1 MATKVTQNAE
11 GMTIEKDTPMIY
23 QLIGKAISKI
33 GAIGKDNKNAQQGF
47 KYRSIDQVYN
57 ALNPVLAELGIFFC
71 PEIIDQR
78 REERTTKNGTALTY
92 TLLTIRYTAYAP
104 DGSSVTMTVVGEGMD
119 SGDKGS
125 NKAMSIAYKYALFQ
139 LFCIPT
145 EEMKDPDADVYTD
158 VMPRSTPRQSAP
170 ATVTTRQ
177 SAPAPQAAEPQKPE
191 TPGAYIRR
199 KIAEFKS
206 QRADFDF
213 VQARAAL
220 IEAKIVEDIPSA
232 TMSMEQAVDL
242 MDAIDKNFMQKAG

>member
-1 MATKVTQNAE
+1 MENNGK
-11 GMTIEKDTPMIY
+11 IY
-23 QLIGKAISKI
+23 ELIGKAIGMI

-71 PEIIDQR
+71 PEVLEQK

-92 TLLTIRYTAYAP
+92 TLLTMKYTAYAP
-104 DGSSVTMTVVGEGMD
+104 DGSSVSMTVVGEGMD

-158 VMPRSTPRQSAP
+158 VLPKGPQRPQKP
-170 ATVTTRQ
+170 AENGTVTTSRTI
-177 SAPAPQAAEPQKPE
+177 PQASAQEAKTAAE
-191 TPGAYIRR
+191 TPGAYIKRR
-199 KIAEFKS
+199 IGEIKG
-206 QRADFDF
+206 RNADFDF
-213 VQARAAL
+213 MRARAAL
-220 IEAKIVEDIPSA
+220 IQGGVVEDVPSA
-232 TMSMEQAVDL
+232 TMSMEQAVAL
-242 MDAIDKNFMQKAG
+242 MDAIEANFGKAS